1 MIRAFVVATLLSM
14 VVAPSVKAQAQAKK
28 PPPSAYERCL
38 AAAQAPAGE
47 TACVA
52 EETRRQDAVLNR
64 DYKLILDDLVE
75 SQAYYPVG
83 TSASGTM
90 RKAQQAWI
98 AFRDADCRVYASKT
112 WGERADLDA
121 RKCVLSRTRE
131 RAEALKYDVPNA
143 PEPTLAPDQQA
154 TAYGRCMK
162 RAKKLDFREEQGCA
176 VVELERE
183 NARLN
188 STYKTLLA
196 GLVQPADQNAMRAAQ
211 RAWIAFRD
219 ADCARDALDAGR
231 NGGYASSLCEMEA
244 TSERADQLEVFLTLH
259 GLKSQGLGAPR

>member
-1 MIRAFVVATLLSM
+1 MIRAVVLATLMAM
-14 VVAPSVKAQAQAKK
+14 VAAPAAQAQAKR

-47 TACVA
+47 IACVT
-52 EETRRQDAVLNR
+52 EETRRQDALLNR

-75 SQAYYPVG
+75 SQDYYPVG

-121 RKCVLSRTRE
+121 RKCMLSRTRE

-143 PEPTLAPDQQA
+143 PEPTLAPHQQA
-154 TAYGRCMK
+154 TAYGQCMK

-196 GLVQPADQNAMRAAQ
+196 GLVQPADKNAMRAAQ

-231 NGGYASSLCEMEA
+231 NGGYASSLCAMAA
-244 TSERADQLEVFLTLH
+244 TSDRADQLEAFIKAH
-259 GLKSQGLGAPR
+259 PPG